1 MAKRIKHLV
10 GLDID
15 PSGITA
21 AQVAVNGRITVERAA
36 LAELEAGIVRDGE
49 IVDGDGLAD
58 ALRALWRENKGL
70 DKRVRVGVA
79 NAKIVVRIIE
89 LPPVKDP
96 KELDAAIR
104 FQAQEHIPMPLD
116 HAVLDYS
123 PLDVVDH
130 GAGPRQRVVL
140 VAARRDMVN
149 RVLHAVRDAGL
160 RPQGID
166 LSAFAMVRALHRP
179 GPEDEHVLYL
189 AVGGLTNMAVAQGTT
204 CIFTRASGGG
214 LEMLAIELAERGAL
228 TLEHAR
234 GWLSHVGLDEPVEDI
249 QGDEEIVVET
259 RQVLSDGVRR
269 IAADVRNSLDF
280 HHAQGSAGGVARVVL
295 TGPATSVPGFDQALA
310 IELGLPVEN
319 GEVSG
324 PPGLDAGRLT
334 IAAGLALEEAQA

>member
-21 AQVAVNGRITVERAA
+21 AQVAVNGRITVQRAA

-123 PLDVVDH
+123 PLDIVDH

-140 VAARRDMVN
+140 VAARRDMVD
-149 RVLHAVRDAGL
+149 RILHAVRQAGL

-179 GPEDEHVLYL
+179 GLEDEHVLYL

-249 QGDEEIVVET
+249 EGDEEIVVET

-280 HHAQGSAGGVARVVL
+280 HHAQGAAGGVARVVL

-334 IAAGLALEEAQA
+334 IAAGLALEETQA